1 MGTRLHLRAA
11 NDRTLIGTP
20 AGAAAECLDEECSVD
35 YVDMLMTQLKS
46 REQELSKTG
55 RIVDYE
61 RDAALAGVRAMIR
74 DLEGPVRRG
83 VLG

>member
-1 MGTRLHLRAA
+1 
-11 NDRTLIGTP
+11 
-20 AGAAAECLDEECSVD
+20 
-35 YVDMLMTQLKS
+35 MLMTQLKS